1 MNSWKEIR
9 QRKLIKLVIA
19 YGLVA
24 FMGVV
29 CIIIIREQI
38 EKRSYYVPERD
49 VNAES
54 GVPLEIGLR
63 EMKPKE
69 NMRIGIYDSIY
80 IEEGRLFVYLT
91 NDKEN
96 EYAMNVFLYDEDKNL
111 YAQSGLIW
119 QEQYLPYLQLDKE
132 LLQDKDYYMNVVFY
146 NIKDMTNEGSIWIRV
161 GKLEERD

>member
-1 MNSWKEIR
+1 MNSWKEVR

-24 FMGVV
+24 FLGVI
-29 CIIIIREQI
+29 CIIIVKEQM
-38 EKRSYYVPERD
+38 EKRSYYVPKTD
-49 VNAES
+49 VNVES
-54 GVPLEIGLR
+54 GVPLGIDLR

-80 IEEGRLFVYLT
+80 IEEDKLFLYLT

-96 EYAMNVFLYDEDKNL
+96 QYAMNVFLYDEDKNL

-119 QEQYLPYLQLDKE
+119 QEQYYLIYCL
-132 LLQDKDYYMNVVFY
+132 
-146 NIKDMTNEGSIWIRV
+146 IRSY
-161 GKLEERD
+161 

>member
-1 MNSWKEIR
+1 MNSWKEVR
-9 QRKLIKLVIA
+9 QRKLIKLIIA

-24 FMGVV
+24 FIGVV
-29 CIIIIREQI
+29 CIMIIRGQI
-38 EKRSYYVPERD
+38 EKRSYYVPETD
-49 VNAES
+49 VNAEP

-80 IEEGRLFVYLT
+80 VEEDRLFVYLT
-91 NDKEN
+91 NNKEN
-96 EYAMNVFLYDEDKNL
+96 EYAMNVFLYDEDKNI
-111 YAQSGLIW
+111 YAESGLIW
-119 QEQYLPYLQLDKE
+119 QEQFLPYIQLDKE

-161 GKLEERD
+161 GKLTERD